1 MIAPD
6 MLDFLQVV
14 GMLSNWEKINAVQ
27 RMQEYI
33 MAHYREEITLQD
45 LAKAAMYSPWHSLR
59 AFSELMGKTP
69 FEYLRMVRLS
79 AAARKLRDTSTSI
92 LDIALESAFGSHEG
106 FTKAFSREFAITP
119 QEYRK
124 RAPPLRLFSYYP
136 IRDYYKL
143 FEGGKEVMSDMVV
156 FTQVIER
163 PKRKLIL
170 KRGIRAAEYF
180 AYCEEV
186 GCDVWGILESIKG
199 ALQESIGVW
208 LPENMR
214 VPGTSE
220 YCQGVEVP
228 VDFSGE
234 IPDGFDIIDL
244 PACKY
249 MVFQSEPF
257 EDEKFG
263 EVISTV
269 WNAVKRYNPKHF
281 GWDWAPNDGP
291 RFQLAPIGA
300 RGYIEGIPVREY
312 KGEGGQNIQNY

>member
-1 MIAPD
+1 
-6 MLDFLQVV
+6 
-14 GMLSNWEKINAVQ
+14 
-27 RMQEYI
+27 
-33 MAHYREEITLQD
+33 
-45 LAKAAMYSPWHSLR
+45 
-59 AFSELMGKTP
+59 
-69 FEYLRMVRLS
+69 
-79 AAARKLRDTSTSI
+79 
-92 LDIALESAFGSHEG
+92 
-106 FTKAFSREFAITP
+106 
-119 QEYRK
+119 
-124 RAPPLRLFSYYP
+124 
-136 IRDYYKL
+136 
-143 FEGGKEVMSDMVV
+143 MSDMVV

-300 RGYIEGIPVREY
+300 RGYIEGIPIREY
-312 KGEGGQNIQNY
+312 KGQDGQNIQNY